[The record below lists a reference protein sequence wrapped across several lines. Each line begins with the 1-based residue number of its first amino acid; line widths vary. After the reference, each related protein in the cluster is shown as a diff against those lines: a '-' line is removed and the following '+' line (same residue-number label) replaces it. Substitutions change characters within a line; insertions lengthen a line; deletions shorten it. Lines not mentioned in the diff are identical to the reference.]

1 MNTVVKLG
9 NNPMQRL
16 LTMAAHSP
24 RAVFIILAVITLVA
38 LYQIPML
45 RLEINAEGLMV
56 NLPATLADYQHSLQ
70 TFGSDAITVIYL
82 EDENLM
88 DPAKLRAIRLA
99 LSRIDSIPQISH
111 TSSLFSMRYLRSENG
126 YIYTTPYLEPIP
138 TNNADIQRHSSAA
151 LSNPLIERNL
161 LSHDGKVMAINVYL
175 DMTKYQRGFDE
186 QVAASID
193 QAIAPLQ
200 GVLQNVFQLG
210 NASIRATDSKRF
222 KTDSPI
228 FNSCSQFNDVV
239 GFQVF
244 L

>member
-1 MNTVVKLG
+1 
-9 NNPMQRL
+9 
-16 LTMAAHSP
+16 
-24 RAVFIILAVITLVA
+24 
-38 LYQIPML
+38 
-45 RLEINAEGLMV
+45 
-56 NLPATLADYQHSLQ
+56 
-70 TFGSDAITVIYL
+70 
-82 EDENLM
+82 
-88 DPAKLRAIRLA
+88 
-99 LSRIDSIPQISH
+99 
-111 TSSLFSMRYLRSENG
+111 
-126 YIYTTPYLEPIP
+126 
-138 TNNADIQRHSSAA
+138 
-151 LSNPLIERNL
+151 LIERNL